1 MTYSI
6 FTDIDTVLDTRLIVA
21 MTIDFKSTIRMLESG
36 EYHDRVRDQIGIIP
50 YDLFRAFY
58 AKRSKS
64 VLEHAAP
71 CKILGIVRDYYTEAM
86 SDMKN
91 VAEVSTKYI
100 LYLNTYPY
108 HLDDEE
114 IDNLKKYIGLF
125 IPGVDIRNVNKSIR
139 EITPEWISE
148 HIQTMILYDGPYW
161 AEYWMANKELINH
174 PVVHCGMLA
183 PAIITQNSYGN
194 KITPKHF
201 IEFQDMFRG
210 VIELTVL
217 PAHHFSGVVTEDI
230 MEDEEQEEQ
239 TESEKE

>member
-21 MTIDFKSTIRMLESG
+21 MTIDFPSTIAMLESG
-36 EYHDRVRDQIGIIP
+36 SYHDRIRDQIGIIP

-71 CKILGIVRDYYTEAM
+71 CKILGIIRDYYMEAM
-86 SDMKN
+86 SDMKTMS
-91 VAEVSTKYI
+91 EVSTKYV
-100 LYLNTYPY
+100 LYLNIYPY
-108 HLDDEE
+108 NLNKEE
-114 IDNLKKYIGLF
+114 IDNLKKYLGVY
-125 IPGVDIRNVNKSIR
+125 IPGVEIRDVDMSIR
-139 EITPEWISE
+139 EITPEWVSE
-148 HIQTMILYDGPYW
+148 HIQTMVLYDGPYW
-161 AEYWMANKELINH
+161 VEYWTANKGLINH

-194 KITPKHF
+194 KITTKNF

-217 PAHHFSGVVTEDI
+217 PAHHFSGVISEDVI
-230 MEDEEQEEQ
+230 DEEQEPE
-239 TESEKE
+239 ESEKE